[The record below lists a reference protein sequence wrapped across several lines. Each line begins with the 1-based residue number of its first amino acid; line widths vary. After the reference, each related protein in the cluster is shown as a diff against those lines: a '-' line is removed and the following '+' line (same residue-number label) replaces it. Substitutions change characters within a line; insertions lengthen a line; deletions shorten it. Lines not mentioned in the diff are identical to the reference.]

1 MPLPRSRLP
10 HPITAPCPVPRFG
23 DWSESGSAVPVHFD
37 GRVAL
42 RQSHM
47 TQATTASHA
56 HSPLPAVVRTVPELR
71 AAMDALRA
79 EHGRVTLVPTMGAFH
94 DGHLSLMRQAGA
106 DGSGVVVSLFVNPTQ
121 FAPTEDLASYPRDEP
136 RDITLAGGA
145 GAHLVWAPAVEE
157 MYPDGFATE
166 ITVGGPAAVLEGA
179 RRPHHFAGV
188 ATVVAKLLTAV
199 RPDRVVF
206 GQKDAQQVAVIR
218 RLMADLHLDDIE
230 MIVAPIVRE
239 DDGLAMSSRNA
250 YLGAEDRAAAVVL
263 SRSLAAA
270 AGLAEEGEGD
280 TARIEQAALA
290 VLHSEARCEPEYAT
304 VVNPDTFAHMD
315 RLEAP
320 ALLCVAARVGP
331 ARLIDNR
338 ELPVPT
344 TRRTPV
350 PRARTMLK
358 SKIHRATV
366 TDANL
371 NYVGSIT
378 VDQHL
383 LDLADVREYEKVSV
397 LNINTGA
404 RFETY
409 AINGPRGRGDICL
422 NGAAARLA
430 HPGDLVIILTY
441 ADYEESEIADG
452 HEPTVVHLN
461 SRNEVTELIEDM
473 VPVMWE
479 VD

>member
-1 MPLPRSRLP
+1 MAHRQVAALPCAFPYVARHFATRTM
-10 HPITAPCPVPRFG
+10 TAT
-23 DWSESGSAVPVHFD
+23 DDS
-37 GRVAL
+37 
-42 RQSHM
+42 
-47 TQATTASHA
+47 TTPASH
-56 HSPLPAVVRTVPELR
+56 PDVVRTIPELR
-71 AAMDALRA
+71 AAVSALRA
-79 EHGRVTLVPTMGAFH
+79 DGRRITLVPTMGAFH
-94 DGHLSLMRQAGA
+94 EGHLSLMRIGHEAGDA
-106 DGSGVVVSLFVNPTQ
+106 VVVSLFVNPTQ
-121 FAPTEDLASYPRDEP
+121 FGPTEDLAAYPRDEE
-136 RDITLAGGA
+136 RDLLLAAGA
-145 GAHLVWAPAVEE
+145 GADLVWAPSVDDV
-157 MYPDGFATE
+157 YPEGFATAIGIE
-166 ITVGGPAAVLEGA
+166 GPAEGLEGA
-179 RRPHHFAGV
+179 VRPHHFGGV

-218 RLMADLHLDDIE
+218 RLMRDLHLDDIE
-230 MIVAPIVRE
+230 MTVAPIVRE
-239 DDGLAMSSRNA
+239 PDGLAMSSRNA
-250 YLGAEDRAAAVVL
+250 YLGPDDRAAAVVL
-263 SRSLAAA
+263 SRALAAA
-270 AGLAEEGEGD
+270 AALADEGEAD
-280 TARIEQAALA
+280 AARIEQAAMA
-290 VLHSEARCEPEYAT
+290 VLRAEPRCEPEYAT
-304 VVNPDTFAHMD
+304 VVDPDTFSPKQ
-315 RLEAP
+315 RLEGP
-320 ALLCVAARVGP
+320 SLLCVAARVGP

-344 TRRTPV
+344 RRTSV

-378 VDQHL
+378 VDRDL
-383 LDLADVREYEKVSV
+383 LDLADIREYEKVAV

-409 AINGPRGRGDICL
+409 AIDGPRGRGDVCL

-441 ADYEESEIADG
+441 AEFDESELADG
-452 HEPTVVHLN
+452 YEPTVVHVN
-461 SRNEVTELIEDM
+461 SRNEVTDLIEDM